1 MSTAKSRAQAT
12 LILVSL
18 LLAGQE
24 GATTAPR
31 EKSSGAQQQHV
42 YVVERQLLPVHE
54 HIIVGLPGLWAVT
67 SPDLC
72 STAGALLPQGEDTA
86 LHERMQ
92 LLCNSCSPVVLR
104 SCMPGLDAPCDA
116 QPFCTVGGTFQL
128 SS

>member
-1 MSTAKSRAQAT
+1 MPEKGIHSQVRAQAT
-12 LILVSL
+12 LILLSL

-67 SPDLC
+67 SPD
-72 STAGALLPQGEDTA
+72 SAALRAHFFLRVRT
-86 LHERMQ
+86 
-92 LLCNSCSPVVLR
+92 LLCMSGCNCFAIPVH
-104 SCMPGLDAPCDA
+104 P
-116 QPFCTVGGTFQL
+116 
-128 SS
+128 